1 MRLGGGE
8 LYLIMGHFWGRSK
21 PMAVAAP
28 KGGGIIPPSNDGKE
42 LKMTSELL
50 TQLGSLIKI
59 LVVVTA
65 VFLTSLW
72 LGMVLWTFNDIRART
87 RDIVV
92 QIVATL
98 MVAVLTLP
106 GLILY
111 FLIRPRETLAEA
123 YERALE
129 QEALLQAVEEP
140 EVCPACGT
148 KVRAD
153 YLYCPYCHTQLKK
166 RCVACERIL
175 HLDWNICPYCGA
187 AQGVQVVEPVLGDE
201 VEAATP
207 AE

>member
-1 MRLGGGE
+1 M
-8 LYLIMGHFWGRSK
+8 
-21 PMAVAAP
+21 PQ
-28 KGGGIIPPSNDGKE
+28 
-42 LKMTSELL
+42 ELL
-50 TQLGSLIKI
+50 AQLGEIIKI

-72 LGMVLWTFNDIRART
+72 LGMVLWTFNDIRSRT

-140 EVCPACGT
+140 EVCPSCGA

-166 RCVACERIL
+166 SCVVCGRIL
-175 HLDWNICPYCGA
+175 QLDWNLCPYCGA
-187 AQGVQVVEPVLGDE
+187 AQGVQVVEPVLGGEEEPPLGSE
-201 VEAATP
+201 VQA
-207 AE
+207 